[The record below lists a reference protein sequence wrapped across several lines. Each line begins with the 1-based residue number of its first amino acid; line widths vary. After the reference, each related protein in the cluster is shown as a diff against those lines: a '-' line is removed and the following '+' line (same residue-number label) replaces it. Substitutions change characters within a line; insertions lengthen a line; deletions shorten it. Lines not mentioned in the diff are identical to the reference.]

1 MAGGHGCVACARGRR
16 HCCPVR
22 YDGRPRGCDPQGAG
36 CRGIHQHPD
45 PVIRRQVRVRVLRP
59 VSRSGGIHPAVWR
72 PPQLPD
78 GPRQWPRS
86 HARNRAG
93 PGRGRRH
100 DHGQAGH
107 ALSGP
112 DLAGAPALRRAA
124 GSVPGERRVFHDHG
138 GWPQRLDRL
147 RARHDGEP
155 DFHPPRRCRFRADVF
170 RQARGTAVRLV
181 GQLRPPRRPPRAPHA
196 KLKVSMPPKK
206 TVPEMQAIAKRMRR
220 EIIEMI
226 GAAKS
231 GHPGGSLSAVE
242 LVVTLYF
249 DVMRHDPSNPK
260 WPDRDRFILSKGHAA
275 PVLYAAM
282 AECGYT
288 PLDKLNTLRKL
299 GSIYQGHPDVRF
311 IPSLEASTG
320 SLGEGVSLALGMGL
334 TARLN
339 GSPSRTYVML
349 GDGENQEGQ
358 IWESAMF
365 GAFHKV
371 DNIGAIVDYNGI
383 QLDGF
388 VKDIME
394 VAPLAAK
401 WRAFGWHT
409 IEIDGHNFPA
419 IQNALS
425 EAE

>member
-1 MAGGHGCVACARGRR
+1 M
-16 HCCPVR
+16 
-22 YDGRPRGCDPQGAG
+22 
-36 CRGIHQHPD
+36 
-45 PVIRRQVRVRVLRP
+45 L
-59 VSRSGGIHPAVWR
+59 
-72 PPQLPD
+72 
-78 GPRQWPRS
+78 
-86 HARNRAG
+86 
-93 PGRGRRH
+93 
-100 DHGQAGH
+100 
-107 ALSGP
+107 
-112 DLAGAPALRRAA
+112 
-124 GSVPGERRVFHDHG
+124 
-138 GWPQRLDRL
+138 
-147 RARHDGEP
+147 
-155 DFHPPRRCRFRADVF
+155 
-170 RQARGTAVRLV
+170 
-181 GQLRPPRRPPRAPHA
+181 
-196 KLKVSMPPKK
+196 PKK

-260 WPDRDRFILSKGHAA
+260 WADRDRFILSKGHAA

-339 GSPSRTYVML
+339 GSPARTYAMM
-349 GDGENQEGQ
+349 GDGEIQEGQ

-365 GAFHKV
+365 GAFHRV
-371 DNIGAIVDYNGI
+371 DNIVAIVDYNGI

-409 IEIDGHNFPA
+409 VEIDGHNIPVIQAAFKEASETKGKPTA
-419 IQNALS
+419 IIAHTIKGKGVSFMENNPKFHGTAPTPDEVKLALQ
-425 EAE
+425 ELQ